1 MTSELQTSSEINK
14 FFDDYTKLFD
24 ARDGTSIRKWTQTY
38 NLIHAHDRWQLGW
51 RNVSRLYPARRVFVP
66 ALRPQHTRRTFAATV
81 TPIVARAAFA
91 EIAGV

>member
-38 NLIHAHDRWQLGW
+38 NLIHAHDRWQIL
-51 RNVSRLYPARRVFVP
+51 VSTI
-66 ALRPQHTRRTFAATV
+66 H
-81 TPIVARAAFA
+81 I
-91 EIAGV
+91 